1 MRVLCIGSSVLE
13 TTCSINEPIKENQ
26 IVRIT
31 EKNECGGGH
40 AGNIAY
46 LLGKWGIET
55 YIASVVGAD
64 DAANK
69 IKKEYENIGVRCDYI
84 ETTYDRKTAQNIV
97 ILNTTSKNKTIFE
110 ISNNANLKKYA
121 FGMAPDVIVVDGNDF
136 NASVSAFDKYPK
148 IPSYLIVSRVNNE
161 IIELCKYV
169 NFIICN
175 KETAEILTNMTI
187 DYNNSATLVNVYNKL
202 RQRFNKADLI
212 ITLGERGSVYA
223 INNQVKIM
231 PVVKTNIV
239 DTNGAGDAYSG
250 AFIYGMARGFGLEK
264 SIAYATIAAS
274 LSTTKLTSRMSIPTL
289 TEVST
294 YYDSKFGA
302 ANNPNNTMPTPNTGQ
317 SNATPETQTNTQ
329 VSANS
334 NEAPTPSVEPENLNV
349 PDSSNDARAMNMN
362 TEGQN
367 VN

>member
-1 MRVLCIGSSVLE
+1 MRILCIGSSVLE

-121 FGMAPDVIVVDGNDF
+121 FGMSPDVIVVDGNDF

-148 IPSYLIVSRVNNE
+148 IPSYLVVSRVNNE

-239 DTNGAGDAYSG
+239 DTNGAGDTYSG
-250 AFIYGMARGFGLEK
+250 AFIYAMARGFGLEK
-264 SIAYATIAAS
+264 SVAYATIAAS

-294 YYDSKFGA
+294 YYDNKFGA
-302 ANNPNNTMPTPNTGQ
+302 ANNPNNTTP
-317 SNATPETQTNTQ
+317 
-329 VSANS
+329 
-334 NEAPTPSVEPENLNV
+334 APAASPIPSGEPENLNI
-349 PDSSNDARAMNMN
+349 PTSSNDTRTMNMN
-362 TEGQN
+362 TEGPN